1 MNEITSNQ
9 KSLSNSYLS
18 FKIGEEL
25 FAAHVSQ
32 VINILELTKIT
43 KVPRAPEYMLGVINL
58 RGSVLPVIDTR
69 IKFGIDISDYT
80 THTCIIVMEIEIDGD
95 TIHVGSLVDS
105 VQEVL
110 EVEQKHILPA
120 PNIGSK
126 FKSEFIQGMM
136 NINDNFIML
145 LDIDK
150 VFSSDELIMLKESFK
165 EKTETNI

>member
-1 MNEITSNQ
+1 MNEFINNQ
-9 KSLSNSYLS
+9 KSHSNSYLS
-18 FKIGEEL
+18 FKIGSEL

-69 IKFGIDISDYT
+69 IKFGITLSDYT
-80 THTCIIVMEIEIDGD
+80 THTCIIVMEINIEGD
-95 TIHVGSLVDS
+95 SIHVGALVDS

-110 EVEQKHILPA
+110 EVEQKFILPA

-126 FKSEFIQGMM
+126 YKSEFIKGMM
-136 NINDNFIML
+136 NINNTFIML

-150 VFSSDELIMLKESFK
+150 VFSSDELIMLKDNFK
-165 EKTETNI
+165 EKAQE